1 MPTTIMRDV
10 FGRKRAAS
18 ISPTWLA
25 WPTLTERAYGP
36 EAVGTTHHVPEIT
49 AVLERWGPLFT
60 AELVVEREGQF
71 AGAVRVRVG
80 GVEVGSVP
88 RDQEESYRVV
98 VNELTGSGSAAT
110 CRITASPGVNAPWL
124 MIHGHPALREN
135 GEPFLPPTGVDE
147 YVELAAGQAEVLDA
161 SLYSRAKLKHVY
173 CGVALSPSQGWIGV
187 ALEGVPTGRLVGEYP
202 LVRAAE
208 QAGFPL
214 TARAMLR
221 RDPDRG
227 FRLQVFAPVTY

>member
-1 MPTTIMRDV
+1 MVP
-10 FGRKRAAS
+10 GPNSRA
-18 ISPTWLA
+18 
-25 WPTLTERAYGP
+25 
-36 EAVGTTHHVPEIT
+36 VP
-49 AVLERWGPLFT
+49 ARLQCC
-60 AELVVEREGQF
+60 A
-71 AGAVRVRVG
+71 
-80 GVEVGSVP
+80 
-88 RDQEESYRVV
+88 
-98 VNELTGSGSAAT
+98 GSAAT
-110 CRITASPGVNAPWL
+110 SWRARLWRVRGELAAVFGVVALLDKALVAELCRGRHPVATSSAREPSTGPRSRAHRGGLTATRWGWPWVKPTGRQTKAHRPG
-124 MIHGHPALREN
+124 R
-135 GEPFLPPTGVDE
+135 FLPPTGVDE

-161 SLYSRAKLKHVY
+161 SLNSRAKLKHVY

-187 ALEGVPTGRLVGEYP
+187 ALEGVPIGRLVGGYP